1 MIKTML
7 TKAQAEELFNQNCAL
22 FFGDDGVMEHR
33 VIELFG
39 ESMVDILNSRFLE
52 PGRDYNGAG
61 SCAPNDP
68 CLTYLYKRG
77 FFKIVATHNHRLQ
90 VEAHMSSE
98 AGKAL
103 DAARKKRSD
112 ELAARDAEDERKRQE
127 RVEKRKAARK
137 AREEAKLNEHD
148 V

>member
-1 MIKTML
+1 MIETML

-22 FFGDDGVMEHR
+22 FFSDDGVMEHR

-39 ESMVDILNSRFLE
+39 ESMIDKLLSGME

-77 FFKIVATHNHRLQ
+77 FFKIVAAHNHRLQ
-90 VEAHMSSE
+90 IKEHRNSE

-103 DAARKKRSD
+103 DAARKKISD
-112 ELAARDAEDERKRQE
+112 ELDRLDAEDERKRRE
-127 RVEKRKAARK
+127 RAEKRKAARK

-148 V
+148 I